1 MLKTILNPF
10 RKSYSSE
17 ELNLFGFLQ
26 RVKLFE
32 RLSYEE
38 MALLVPYLYLRQYS
52 SEEAVFFRGDPSHA
66 LYIVKSGEVALNIDV
81 KDKFEELSRI
91 YPGYA
96 FGDNT
101 VIEHATRI
109 FTAVVVSEGAELYV
123 IPQVNLQ
130 QIMNDNTVIRAK
142 VMTSFAELYNSYSAN
157 LVKSYRNHFGFFDL
171 SLAYRRK

>member
-1 MLKTILNPF
+1 MLKSILNPF
-10 RKSYSSE
+10 RRSYNSE

-26 RVKLFE
+26 KVRLFE

-38 MALLVPYLYLRQYS
+38 MALFVPYLYLRQYKN
-52 SEEAVFFRGDPSHA
+52 EEAVFFRGDPSHA
-66 LYIVKSGEVALNIDV
+66 LYIIKSGEIALNIDV

-91 YPGYA
+91 YPGDA

-101 VIEHATRI
+101 VIESATRI
-109 FTAVVVSEGAELYV
+109 FTSVVVSDNAELYV
-123 IPQVNLQ
+123 IPQVNLL

-142 VMTSFAELYNSYSAN
+142 VMTSFAEIYNAYSAN

-171 SLAYRRK
+171 SLAYKRR